1 MEWLTQI
8 SQTPCINSMEAAQQR
23 QSELTKPPGSLGDLE
38 CVAMRL
44 AGLQGHCF
52 PTLDK
57 VHISIFAA
65 DHGVAAE
72 GVSAFPQEVTAQMVH
87 NFLNGGAA
95 ISVLAAELGAQLDI
109 IDVGMVMPLER
120 EHPRLISAR
129 VGAGTANSAQSAAM
143 SGQQL
148 EAALTVGKEA
158 AERAAQQQA
167 QLFIG
172 GDMGIANTTTAT
184 ALYCYLL
191 NLPPQALTGAGTGLD
206 EASIQHKVQVVRR
219 ILERHL
225 SQSQTPLDA
234 LQRMGGFE
242 LAALT
247 GAYLR
252 AAQLGIPILV
262 DGFICTAA
270 ALLAC
275 RLQPTVT
282 DWLFLSHQS
291 AEAGHSMAVEAM
303 QQKPLLDLGLRL
315 GEGSGAAIAVPLLR
329 QACALHNRMATFSEA
344 AVATQL

>member
-1 MEWLTQI
+1 
-8 SQTPCINSMEAAQQR
+8 
-23 QSELTKPPGSLGDLE
+23 
-38 CVAMRL
+38 
-44 AGLQGHCF
+44 
-52 PTLDK
+52 
-57 VHISIFAA
+57 
-65 DHGVAAE
+65 
-72 GVSAFPQEVTAQMVH
+72 
-87 NFLNGGAA
+87 
-95 ISVLAAELGAQLDI
+95 
-109 IDVGMVMPLER
+109 
-120 EHPRLISAR
+120 
-129 VGAGTANSAQSAAM
+129 
-143 SGQQL
+143 
-148 EAALTVGKEA
+148 
-158 AERAAQQQA
+158 
-167 QLFIG
+167 
-172 GDMGIANTTTAT
+172 
-184 ALYCYLL
+184 LYCYLL